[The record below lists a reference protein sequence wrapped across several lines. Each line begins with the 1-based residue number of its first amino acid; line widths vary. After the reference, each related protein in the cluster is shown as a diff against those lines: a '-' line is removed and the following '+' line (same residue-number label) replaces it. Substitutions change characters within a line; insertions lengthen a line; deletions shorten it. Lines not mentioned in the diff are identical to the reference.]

1 MTVSTLGRRAVLA
14 GAAAVAGCAG
24 TVPPIAAV
32 PALDS
37 QRQGFLLFNAR
48 ISAASAEAFAN
59 QVNQLVAINPVG
71 LTVYI
76 NSPGGALRPAQDMG
90 ALLTRL
96 QGQGISIT
104 THNAGF
110 VASAANF
117 LFLAANRRLS
127 VPQGTFLFHQ
137 PSVTG
142 TLTATEIQELS
153 VQYQSVEK
161 GLIDTLLRRTRLN
174 AADAATFVR
183 RTVILSAEEA
193 RRDGVIEAVAA
204 IAIANGT
211 PVSAIVNT
219 PARPFPAPTPPT
231 GAASTP

>member
-14 GAAAVAGCAG
+14 GAAAVAGCADAA
-24 TVPPIAAV
+24 PRIAAG

-37 QRQGFLLFNAR
+37 QRQGYLLFNAR
-48 ISAASAEAFAN
+48 ISAASAEAFAK
-59 QVNQLVAINPVG
+59 QVNQLAAINPVG

-76 NSPGGALRPAQDMG
+76 NSPGGALQPAQDMG

-96 QGQGISIT
+96 QSQGIRIT

-117 LFLAANRRLS
+117 LFLAADRRLS

-183 RTVILSAEEA
+183 RTVILTAEEA
-193 RRDGVIEAVAA
+193 RRDGVIEAVAT
-204 IAIANGT
+204 ISIANST

-219 PARPFPAPTPPT
+219 LARPPAPAPPT
-231 GAASTP
+231 SAASTP